1 MPIDIEKF
9 SLEELI
15 DLNKRVVRRIEY
27 LHSLKTRAHLDKFEV
42 GDKVTFQ
49 SDGRTVEGIVT
60 RVNRKTLSVRTKDTR
75 WNIHPKFVTKVS
87 GPKFELPKIFEGTP
101 SSEERT

>member
-1 MPIDIEKF
+1 MSIEIEKL
-9 SLEELI
+9 SIEELM
-15 DLNKRVVRRIEY
+15 DLNKRIIRRIEY
-27 LHSLKTRAHLDKFEV
+27 LHSLKTRAHLDRYEV

-87 GPKFELPKIFEGTP
+87 GSKFELPKIFEVTP
-101 SSEERT
+101 SSEEGA

>member
-1 MPIDIEKF
+1 MPIDIERF

-27 LHSLKTRAHLDKFEV
+27 LHGLKTRAHLDKFEE
-42 GDKVTFQ
+42 GDRVTFQ

-60 RVNRKTLSVRTKDTR
+60 RVNRKTLSIRTKDTR
-75 WNIHPKFVTKVS
+75 WNIHPHFVTKAS
-87 GPKFELPKIFEGTP
+87 GQKFELPKILQDWP
-101 SSEERT
+101 NSEERK

>member
-9 SLEELI
+9 SLEELV

-49 SDGRTVEGIVT
+49 SDG
-60 RVNRKTLSVRTKDTR
+60 
-75 WNIHPKFVTKVS
+75 
-87 GPKFELPKIFEGTP
+87 
-101 SSEERT
+101 